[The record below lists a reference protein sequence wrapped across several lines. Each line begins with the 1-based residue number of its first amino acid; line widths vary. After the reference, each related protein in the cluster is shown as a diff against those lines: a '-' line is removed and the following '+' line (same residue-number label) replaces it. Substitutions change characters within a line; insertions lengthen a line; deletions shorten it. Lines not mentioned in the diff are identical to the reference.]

1 LEAEARSSEVITI
14 IFEWHLG
21 SVVELGLHVG
31 NLLSIDLNLSWSENR
46 GLNER
51 KGSIST
57 KLRKLEFVQTRKD
70 QIWMNL
76 EYEMKLTQ

>member
-1 LEAEARSSEVITI
+1 MEAEARSSEVITI

-21 SVVELGLHVG
+21 SVVELSLHVG

-57 KLRKLEFVQTRKD
+57 KLRKLEFEQTRKD
-70 QIWMNL
+70 KIWMFDQ
-76 EYEMKLTQ
+76 KIRLTQ